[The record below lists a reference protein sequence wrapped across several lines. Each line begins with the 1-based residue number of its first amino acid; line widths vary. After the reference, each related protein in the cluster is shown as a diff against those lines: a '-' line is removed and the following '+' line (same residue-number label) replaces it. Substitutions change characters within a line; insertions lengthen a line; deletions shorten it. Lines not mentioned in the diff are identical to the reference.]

1 MKRGVTMKREEYTD
15 AFGDLLTED
24 VGIVN
29 KYLKSERIIFAN
41 YPDVMNI
48 KDVQSALSVSRST
61 AYKLISTG
69 AIKHWKIGKNIKIPK
84 AFLIDFIVESCYNGT
99 VVEKLAVRESE
110 VENNDGESNG
120 EPI

>member
-1 MKRGVTMKREEYTD
+1 MKREEYTD

-99 VVEKLAVRESE
+99 VVEKLAVQESE
-110 VENNDGESNG
+110 EENNDGESNG